1 MSESVLP
8 DNTHEAL
15 ARGLFGAFEN
25 ERPRLERS
33 EDLNVILKRLGVEA
47 PTYEDIAAVTR
58 WADAHVSAGLD
69 AVLAWLVAE
78 GWSKTEPDQW
88 EWGIEYEVTST
99 RSVYI
104 AARSEKQARKEVERS
119 PTDTGLRRRRPAGD
133 WKVIPD
139 AG

>member
-1 MSESVLP
+1 MP

-15 ARGLFGAFEN
+15 AEEIADFYAGYGRDAQ
-25 ERPRLERS
+25 R
-33 EDLNVILKRLGVEA
+33 IGVE
-47 PTYEDIAAVTR
+47 TGREIA
-58 WADAHVSAGLD
+58 S